1 MTKIL
6 DLYKRT
12 TCWFDCIGMSL
23 LVLVMRLWMA
33 NIFWKS
39 GTVKYDDYETALML
53 FENEYAV
60 PLIPFEWATFLA
72 TATEL
77 TAPILLLIGFATR
90 LAAIPMLIMTLVIQF
105 TYLDLELHYF
115 WMMLLATLICYGP
128 GKFSL
133 DFFISRK
140 LKGK

>member
-1 MTKIL
+1 
-6 DLYKRT
+6 
-12 TCWFDCIGMSL
+12 
-23 LVLVMRLWMA
+23 MA